1 MNAPNQTTLELPS
14 WNFRAVKLGCVEVG
28 DIEFKPLTLMCGPNN
43 TGKTWVMYAL
53 YGFLASSLSNI
64 QLPETQKVIDELI
77 REGQISWNFGEW
89 LNEHAK
95 KVIDSIHLAT
105 KQRLHSVFN
114 SSSDLFSHS
123 RFDWEIS
130 ANELVASAIK
140 RGMDF
145 RLVLGR
151 KGNEVLRL
159 LKQPGE
165 TIIHITLQ
173 SQRFPDISFILA
185 GAIAQHLLGLP
196 PRQSVFLVPAER
208 NGLHLFYRELAN
220 RRTALLHHATK
231 KDKDINLGQLFQD
244 LAGSRYAEP
253 IAHYIDWLNEIPSVR
268 KNKPGTFHSL
278 AEEVKKV
285 AGGRYDVDAEGDIT
299 FTPRKLRRGDGET
312 PPKLDLHLTSSTV
325 KSLFGLW
332 FYLEH
337 QAQVGDVL
345 MLDEPELNL
354 HPSNQRLVARLLAR
368 LVNSGLR
375 VVVSTHSDYL
385 VREVNS
391 LIMLS
396 REHVCRAE
404 LMKRFGYQETEFLS
418 PEIVAAYLFDDR
430 KIVPMKVTVNE
441 GIQAETFDAVIHE
454 LNETSDEIYYA
465 YQEAF
470 AAGEESE

>member
-1 MNAPNQTTLELPS
+1 MNTPDKTTLELPN
-14 WNFRAVKLGCVEVG
+14 WNFRVVKLGCVEAG
-28 DIEFKPLTLMCGPNN
+28 EIEFKPLTLVCGPNN

-53 YGFLASSLSNI
+53 YGFLASPSSTI
-64 QLPETQKVIDELI
+64 QLPETEKIIGDLI
-77 REGQISWNFGEW
+77 REGQVVWNFGKW
-89 LNEHAK
+89 LDEHAK
-95 KVIDSIHLAT
+95 KVINSIHLAT
-105 KQRLHSVFN
+105 KHRLRSVFN
-114 SSSDLFSHS
+114 SPPDLFAHS
-123 RFDWEIS
+123 RFDWEIDPRKL
-130 ANELVASAIK
+130 AAFGIE

-151 KGNEVLRL
+151 EGNEVLRL
-159 LKQPGE
+159 LKNPGE
-165 TIIHITLQ
+165 PTMQIALQ

-185 GAIAQHLLGLP
+185 EAVSHHLLGLP
-196 PRQSVFLVPAER
+196 PRRSVFLVPAER
-208 NGLHLFYRELAN
+208 NGLHLFHRELAN
-220 RRTALLHHATK
+220 RRTALLHHAAK
-231 KDKDINLGQLFQD
+231 KDREIDIGKLIQD
-244 LAGSRYAEP
+244 VVGSRYAEP

-268 KNKPGTFHSL
+268 RNKPGHFHAL

-285 AGGRYDVDAEGDIT
+285 VGGRYDVDADGDIT
-299 FTPRKLRRGDGET
+299 FTPRKLKRGDGEA
-312 PPKLDLHLTSSTV
+312 PPRLDLHLTSSTV

-337 QAQVGDVL
+337 QARVGDVL

-354 HPSNQRLVARLLAR
+354 HPSNQRLLARLLAR

-396 REHVCRAE
+396 REHECRAE

-418 PEIVAAYLFDDR
+418 PELVAAYLFDDR
-430 KIVPMKVTVNE
+430 KINPMKVTANE
-441 GIQAETFDAVIHE
+441 GIQAETFDAVIHD

-465 YQEAF
+465 YQEAL
-470 AAGEESE
+470 AAGENCE

>member
-1 MNAPNQTTLELPS
+1 VNAPNQTTLELPS
-14 WNFRAVKLGCVEVG
+14 WNFRVVKLGCVEAG
-28 DIEFKPLTLMCGPNN
+28 NIEFKPLTLVCGPNN

-53 YGFLASSLSNI
+53 YGFLASSPSNI

-77 REGQISWNFGEW
+77 REGQLTWNFGEW

-105 KQRLHSVFN
+105 QQRLRGVFN
-114 SSSDLFSHS
+114 SPSDLFTHSH
-123 RFDWEIS
+123 FDWEIS
-130 ANELVASAIK
+130 ANALVASAIK

-151 KGNEVLRL
+151 EGNEVLRL

-185 GAIAQHLLGLP
+185 GAIARHLWGLP
-196 PRQSVFLVPAER
+196 QRQSVFLVPAER

-231 KDKDINLGQLFQD
+231 KDKDINIGQLFLD
-244 LAGSRYAEP
+244 LAGSR
-253 IAHYIDWLNEIPSVR
+253 WLNEIPSVR
-268 KNKPGTFHSL
+268 KNKPGHFHSL

-285 AGGRYDVDAEGDIT
+285 AGGRYEVDAEGDIT

-345 MLDEPELNL
+345 MLDEP
-354 HPSNQRLVARLLAR
+354 
-368 LVNSGLR
+368 
-375 VVVSTHSDYL
+375 
-385 VREVNS
+385 
-391 LIMLS
+391 
-396 REHVCRAE
+396 
-404 LMKRFGYQETEFLS
+404 
-418 PEIVAAYLFDDR
+418 
-430 KIVPMKVTVNE
+430 
-441 GIQAETFDAVIHE
+441 
-454 LNETSDEIYYA
+454 
-465 YQEAF
+465 
-470 AAGEESE
+470 